1 MRWMKEFQQLDLL
14 ESRVNSAV
22 KISNILMCILVIL
35 NTVRVIVSIMLKM
48 SF

>member
-1 MRWMKEFQQLDLL
+1 MKEFQQLDLL